1 MFRFLPVALA
11 LGVLIAAPGCL
22 PEDTEFAALTA
33 SATGRQGQEAADQE
47 HARQRPGHQ
56 RLADIPAPDS
66 VPDAA
71 RTQPAWTLADA
82 FAEVARVAT
91 PAVVSLTVQHESPEP
106 EEETFERFFGMPQIP
121 QLPQPRLREGRGSG
135 AIVDP
140 AGLVITN
147 NHVVDGA
154 SRIEVTLADD
164 RKLEAVVVGRDP
176 PTDLAVIRLK
186 ADGEVFPHLALGNSD
201 EVRVGEWV
209 LAIGN
214 PLGNSHSVTA
224 GIVSAKGRVLGGD
237 YQDFIQTDAAINPGN
252 SGGPLVSLDGSLV
265 GVNTMIQVT
274 GTPGNIGLGFAIP
287 SNLVRRVYD
296 DLASEGAVTRG
307 WLGVAVRPVDA
318 EVAKAFKLDESVRGA
333 IITDYSGEDSP
344 AAQAGLRYGDVIVR
358 FNRRPIENSTDLQ
371 FAVADAR
378 PDEPSTVEILRDG
391 ALRSVE
397 VILGQRD
404 FEEAGPLAEAAPP
417 PPPEPMEPPG
427 RLGIVGDT
435 LEGELADRLEA
446 DFPGVVVRRVTPGG
460 IADRAGIQPGYVI
473 TDVAGHPIHNVGDLR
488 EALSGIEA
496 GEPFPIW
503 IARAASPGEW
513 QRTFVIVE
521 APE

>member
-1 MFRFLPVALA
+1 MFRFLPIALA

-33 SATGRQGQEAADQE
+33 SATGRQGQEAVDRE
-47 HARQRPGHQ
+47 RGRQRPGHP
-56 RLADIPAPDS
+56 RIADIPAPDS

-71 RTQPAWTLADA
+71 RTQPAGMLADA

-91 PAVVSLTVQHESPEP
+91 PAVVSLTVEHESRGT
-106 EEETFERFFGMPQIP
+106 EEETLERFFGTPPMPQP
-121 QLPQPRLREGRGSG
+121 GPRKGRGSG

-147 NHVVDGA
+147 NHVVEGA

-176 PTDLAVIRLK
+176 PTDLAVIRIE

-265 GVNTMIQVT
+265 GVNTMIQVA

-296 DLASEGAVTRG
+296 ELASEGRVTRG
-307 WLGVAVRPVDA
+307 WLGVAVSPLTA
-318 EVAKAFKLDESVRGA
+318 EAAEAFDLDESVRGA
-333 IITDYSGEDSP
+333 IITDYSGADSP
-344 AAQAGLRYGDVIVR
+344 AAMAGLKYADVIVR
-358 FNRRPIENSTDLQ
+358 FNGRPIENSTDLQ

-378 PDEPSTVEILRDG
+378 PDEPATVEILRDG

-397 VILGQRD
+397 VMLGQRD
-404 FEEAGPLAEAAPP
+404 FEEAAPLAEAAPP
-417 PPPEPMEPPG
+417 DPPEPMEPAG

-435 LEGELADRLEA
+435 LEGELADRLRA
-446 DFPGVVVRRVTPGG
+446 DFPGVVVRRVIPGG
-460 IADRAGIQPGYVI
+460 IAHRAGIQPGFVI
-473 TDVAGHPIHNVGDLR
+473 TDVAGHPIGNVGDLR
-488 EALSGIEA
+488 EAVSGIEA
-496 GEPFPIW
+496 GETFPIW
-503 IARAASPGEW
+503 MVRAASPGEW

-521 APE
+521 AP